1 MEKLGAIALS
11 ADIFEKANIG
21 LWAFELDE
29 GCAPRMYADDTML
42 RLIGLEHPVSPEETY
57 HAWYD
62 RIDPDHY
69 EEVAASVEKMTA
81 GVHAEVQY
89 PWHHPNGETWVVR
102 CGGVRN
108 FAYTKGIRIEGTHQN
123 VTDVAHFQKAK
134 LGTIALDRDIL
145 TKANI
150 GLWAFELDEG
160 SAPRMYADEAMRKLI
175 GLDHEVSPEETY
187 HAWYDHIDGQHY
199 DEVAEAVGKM
209 TAGVHAEVQYP
220 WHHPMGETWIVR
232 CGGVRNFA

>member
-1 MEKLGAIALS
+1 MDILGAIALS
-11 ADIFEKANIG
+11 SDIFAKANIG

-29 GCAPRMYADDTML
+29 GCEPRMYADDTML
-42 RLIGLEHPVSPEETY
+42 KLIGLKHQVSPEETY

-62 RIDPDHY
+62 HIDPEHY
-69 EEVAASVEKMTA
+69 DEVAASVEKMTA

-89 PWHHPNGETWVVR
+89 PWHHPNGDIWVVR

-123 VTDVAHFQKAK
+123 VTDIAHFQKAK

-160 SAPRMYADEAMRKLI
+160 SAPRMYADEAMMKLI

-187 HAWYDHIDGQHY
+187 HAWYDHIDR
-199 DEVAEAVGKM
+199 
-209 TAGVHAEVQYP
+209 
-220 WHHPMGETWIVR
+220 HHWRT
-232 CGGVRNFA
+232 